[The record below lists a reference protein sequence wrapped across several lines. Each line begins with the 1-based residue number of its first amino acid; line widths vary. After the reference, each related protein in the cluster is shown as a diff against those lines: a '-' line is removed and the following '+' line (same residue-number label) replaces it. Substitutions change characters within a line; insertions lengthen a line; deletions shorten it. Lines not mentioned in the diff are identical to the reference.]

1 MKRWKVQEADVE
13 LRKNLS
19 KNLGISDILSH
30 ILVNRNIT
38 TPQASHTFLY
48 GTLADLTPW
57 QLLADIQK
65 AALRIRKAISNGEKI
80 LVYGDYDVDGISACV
95 LLQDSLSKIGGEISY
110 YIPNRIDEGY
120 GLNKSV
126 FPVAKKKNVSL
137 IITVDCGISAFEEV
151 KFFNKNGI
159 DVVITDHHK
168 PKASILPPAVAIVC
182 PQRADCR
189 YPFKELSGVGVAF
202 KLAQAVYGKDED
214 LFEYLDLVA
223 LGTVADVVP
232 LVGENRI
239 LVKEGLKK
247 ISTTDKKGLRA
258 LINVSGLKRKNIS
271 AKNIGYVLGPRIN
284 VAGRLGSA
292 DLAVRLLMTD
302 DEEEARNIAG
312 ELHRNNRQRQ
322 MLQEKIFNEALAKID
337 REINFKEHRVIVL
350 EDESWH
356 SGVIGIVASKI
367 TREFYRPT
375 IIISTKDSPGK
386 GSGRSIENFHL
397 FDAISACRHL
407 LLDYGGHK
415 GACGIS
421 ILKDKIKIFGDFINK
436 VAHKVLKPED
446 LLPILEI
453 DAEIPFSLVE
463 TDFIKEINQL
473 APFGCKN
480 PQPVFLSR
488 ELFFK
493 NKPVRFGKNNFKSWV
508 TDGRVVCEAMG
519 FGTASVLDIIGDRK
533 FDMVYYPYLNQW
545 DGIET
550 IRFSLKDIRPSQ
562 QNNLAALSD
571 VQHFTKKT

>member
-13 LRKNLS
+13 LKKNLS
-19 KNLGISDILSH
+19 KSLGISDTLSH

-48 GTLADLTPW
+48 GTLADLHHW
-57 QLLADIQK
+57 KLLADIQK
-65 AALRIRKAISNGEKI
+65 AALRIRKAISAGEKI

-95 LLQDSLSKIGGEISY
+95 LLHDALSKIGGKISY
-110 YIPNRIDEGY
+110 YIPNRINEGY

-126 FPVAKKKNVSL
+126 FPVVKNKNVSL
-137 IITVDCGISAFEEV
+137 IVTVDCGISAFEEV
-151 KFFNKNGI
+151 KFFSKNGI

-168 PKASILPPAVAIVC
+168 PKTNILPPAVAVVC
-182 PQRADCR
+182 PQRTDCQ

-202 KLAQAVYGKDED
+202 KLAQAVYGEGRD

-223 LGTVADVVP
+223 LGTVADVMP

-247 ISTTDKKGLRA
+247 IATTNKKGLKA
-258 LINVSGLKRKNIS
+258 LMDVSGLKHKNIS
-271 AKNIGYVLGPRIN
+271 ARDIGYVLGPRIN

-292 DLAVRLLMTD
+292 DLAVRLFMTD
-302 DEEEARNIAG
+302 DDEEAGNIAR
-312 ELHRNNRQRQ
+312 ELHGNNRQRQ
-322 MLQEKIFNEALAKID
+322 KLQKTILNEALAKIG
-337 REINFKEHRVIVL
+337 REVNFKEHRVIVL

-356 SGVIGIVASKI
+356 PGVIGIVASRI

-397 FDAISACRHL
+397 FEAITACRHL

-421 ILKDKIKIFGDFINK
+421 ILKDKIKIFGNFINK

-453 DAEIPFSLVE
+453 DAEIPFALVE
-463 TDFIKEINQL
+463 ADFIREINQL

-480 PQPVFLSR
+480 TQPVFLSR

-508 TDGRVVCEAMG
+508 TDGRIVCEAMG
-519 FGTASVLDIIGDRK
+519 FGMAPALDIIGDKK
-533 FDMVYYPYLNQW
+533 FDMVYCPYLNQW
-545 DGIET
+545 EGIET
-550 IRFSLKDIRPSQ
+550 IRLSLKDIRPGQ
-562 QNNLAALSD
+562 
-571 VQHFTKKT
+571 